1 MMMDKINSDDRM
13 IVGKG
18 TPDWTAGLR
27 NQISYKNWDMSFFMY
42 TRQGLMYSNAYLN
55 ATYGDISSDRYNRS
69 SELNYWTP
77 TNPSNELLQSTNRC
91 LVLIVRTKV
100 KGGNSRVA
108 LSYQMADFVRI
119 SDITFGYS
127 LPQNILD
134 ELGVS
139 RLRLYG
145 QLQNPFVFSD
155 FLSFD
160 PEYNSGG
167 NDDDLPAMTVL
178 FGVNLNF

>member
-1 MMMDKINSDDRM
+1 
-13 IVGKG
+13 
-18 TPDWTAGLR
+18 
-27 NQISYKNWDMSFFMY
+27 
-42 TRQGLMYSNAYLN
+42 
-55 ATYGDISSDRYNRS
+55 
-69 SELNYWTP
+69 
-77 TNPSNELLQSTNRC
+77 
-91 LVLIVRTKV
+91 
-100 KGGNSRVA
+100 VA

>member
-1 MMMDKINSDDRM
+1 
-13 IVGKG
+13 
-18 TPDWTAGLR
+18 
-27 NQISYKNWDMSFFMY
+27 
-42 TRQGLMYSNAYLN
+42 
-55 ATYGDISSDRYNRS
+55 
-69 SELNYWTP
+69 
-77 TNPSNELLQSTNRC
+77 
-91 LVLIVRTKV
+91 
-100 KGGNSRVA
+100 
-108 LSYQMADFVRI
+108 
-119 SDITFGYS
+119 

-139 RLRLYG
+139 RLRFYG

-178 FGVNLNF
+178 FGLNLNF

>member
-1 MMMDKINSDDRM
+1 M
-13 IVGKG
+13 
-18 TPDWTAGLR
+18 
-27 NQISYKNWDMSFFMY
+27 
-42 TRQGLMYSNAYLN
+42 
-55 ATYGDISSDRYNRS
+55 
-69 SELNYWTP
+69 
-77 TNPSNELLQSTNRC
+77 LLLEI
-91 LVLIVRTKV
+91 LVLIVTTALLNWIIGPRQTHLIPISVQLTGPGLNGKNES
-100 KGGNSRVA
+100 KGGQSRVA

-139 RLRLYG
+139 RLRFYG

-178 FGVNLNF
+178 FGLNLNF